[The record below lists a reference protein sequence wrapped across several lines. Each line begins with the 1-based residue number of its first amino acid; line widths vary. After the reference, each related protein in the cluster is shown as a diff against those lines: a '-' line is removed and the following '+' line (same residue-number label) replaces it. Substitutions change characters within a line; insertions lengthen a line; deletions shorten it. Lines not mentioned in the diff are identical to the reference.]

1 MSKIQ
6 LAILLDAMYL
16 MAAPASV
23 QIQPGQVSA
32 DEVALE
38 WDNAWHVAKGL
49 CEERVIPAEI
59 YNAVTQL
66 NHELGA
72 IEPSS
77 NFWSDD
83 ALQSDDR
90 WENFRVRA
98 QAIVA
103 QLTAMKTLKIS
114 ENQ

>member
-1 MSKIQ
+1 MSNIQ
-6 LAILLDAMYL
+6 LAVFLNAICL
-16 MAAPASV
+16 MAAPASA
-23 QIQPGQVSA
+23 QMQPGQVSA

-49 CEERVIPAEI
+49 CEERVITAEI

-77 NFWSDD
+77 NFWSDE

-90 WENFRVRA
+90 WENFRIRA
-98 QAIVA
+98 QSIAA
-103 QLTAMKTLKIS
+103 QLTAMHALQPFK
-114 ENQ
+114 NH

>member
-1 MSKIQ
+1 MPNIQ
-6 LAILLDAMYL
+6 LAVFLDAICL
-16 MAAPASV
+16 MAAPASA
-23 QIQPGQVSA
+23 QMQPDQVSA

-49 CEERVIPAEI
+49 YGERVINAEI
-59 YNAVTQL
+59 YNAVMQL

-77 NFWSDD
+77 NFWSDE

-90 WENFRVRA
+90 WENFRIRA

-103 QLTAMKTLKIS
+103 QLTTI
-114 ENQ
+114 

>member
-6 LAILLDAMYL
+6 LAVFLDAVRL

-77 NFWSDD
+77 NFWSDE
-83 ALQSDDR
+83 ALRYDDR
-90 WENFRVRA
+90 WENFRIRA
-98 QAIVA
+98 QSIVA
-103 QLTAMKTLKIS
+103 QLIAMRTLQLAKS
-114 ENQ
+114 H